1 MSLIIKKNTTFKI
14 PRTGITV
21 SNVDNII
28 ISNAGGAN
36 GLYLKRAGNFNSYG
50 CGGGL
55 NIQDYEVNASRCYF
69 QGPVIYNEYGC
80 TIYYLFGPFT
90 SGSGYGGGNSVSP
103 QGVWKIYSM
112 YQDGETGYTQ
122 YTSEYISTET
132 NPSIIPTE
140 GWSQNIKIT
149 IGPRGIPTNI
159 INLSAIQVVDNPR
172 NFAGTYYKT
181 TPDIWDGPGDNRL
194 QWTGSIWEFRGDND
208 YLWTYN
214 NSLSQS
220 ADYIPTSNWV
230 VGDNSLFIS
239 VTIAALN

>member
-14 PRTGITV
+14 PRTGITI
-21 SNVDNII
+21 SNVDNIII

-36 GLYLKRAGNFNSYG
+36 GIYLKKAGNFNSSG

-55 NIQDYEVNASRCYF
+55 NILDYEGNASRCYF
-69 QGPVIYNEYGC
+69 QGPRVNDDYSC
-80 TIYYLFGPFT
+80 TIYYLLGPFT

-103 QGVWKIYSM
+103 QGVWKIYSV
-112 YQDGETGYTQ
+112 YQDNETGYTQ
-122 YTSEYISTET
+122 YTSEYVSTET
-132 NPSIIPTE
+132 NPSVIPTE

-149 IGPRGIPTNI
+149 IGPRGIPVNI
-159 INLSAIQVVDNPR
+159 IGVIQVVDNPT

-181 TPDIWDGPGDNRL
+181 TPDIWDGPLDNIL
-194 QWTGSIWEFRGDND
+194 TWTGLRWEFRGDND

-214 NSLSQS
+214 NSLNQS

-230 VGDNSLFIS
+230 VGDNPFFIS
-239 VTIAALN
+239 VTITALN